1 VKDSH
6 AGRKGRGR
14 RRFDDE
20 LGGVRWVGGFAGGGV
35 HSTPELDDGVEEE
48 VRGDL
53 HRLQSRRE
61 TPTTTGRK
69 VGAKRR
75 WTTSSSSHI
84 TPVLCASS
92 STVPSSPRYASP
104 LSAIHVDLHRVGCRH

>member
-1 VKDSH
+1 
-6 AGRKGRGR
+6 
-14 RRFDDE
+14 
-20 LGGVRWVGGFAGGGV
+20 VGGFAGGGV

-48 VRGDL
+48 VCGDL

-61 TPTTTGRK
+61 TPTTTARK

-75 WTTSSSSHI
+75 WMTSSSSHS

-92 STVPSSPRYASP
+92 STVSSSPRYASP